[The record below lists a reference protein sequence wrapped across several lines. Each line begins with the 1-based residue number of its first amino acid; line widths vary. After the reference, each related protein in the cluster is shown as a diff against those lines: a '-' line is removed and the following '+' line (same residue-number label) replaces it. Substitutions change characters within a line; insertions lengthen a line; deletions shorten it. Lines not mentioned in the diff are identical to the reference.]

1 MLSFRLVISHIIM
14 KKKKKRKRKTILGCK
29 HRLGASPLPLP
40 DGEPDRAGKTCDIS
54 HWLLGSEC
62 MMRGGEQRREWMGDG
77 GINERRNR
85 RTHQGALQFWRALI
99 CSGLPLLPQS
109 QFSPPCLFL
118 RCLNHKLPPRLPFS
132 SFILPSLSLSLSL
145 FLSLSLWL
153 LHFLS

>member
-1 MLSFRLVISHIIM
+1 
-14 KKKKKRKRKTILGCK
+14 
-29 HRLGASPLPLP
+29 
-40 DGEPDRAGKTCDIS
+40 
-54 HWLLGSEC
+54 
-62 MMRGGEQRREWMGDG
+62 MGDG

-145 FLSLSLWL
+145 SLSFSLSPSDSYTSSLSSSSQSLGL
-153 LHFLS
+153 LSSNCIFSSISIHHVDLLETWWKSLITGDKGENKETVAGSPSDKHTHLFLCALTLSRL